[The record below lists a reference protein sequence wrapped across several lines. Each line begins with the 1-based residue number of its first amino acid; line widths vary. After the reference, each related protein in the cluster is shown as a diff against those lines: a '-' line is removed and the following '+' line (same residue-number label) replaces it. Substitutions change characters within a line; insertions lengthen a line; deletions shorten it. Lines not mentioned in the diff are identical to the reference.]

1 MSIDS
6 IKENQAVI
14 ERVESFL
21 KTGYDANSDFNSAL
35 NGDAPINIKGLKNEQ
50 ADYSYEVS
58 EILYWVDRSTYLDEF
73 ESWSGEQVRSTHAEA
88 ISFVTDSHQEAVL
101 RDLVGAIRK
110 RRVAPFIGAGVS
122 SAVGYPLWGNAL
134 GILTERHRLAG
145 HDMSA
150 VEDALKRDD
159 YLEAAQLLYSQTPRG
174 VENFIHTEF
183 RLKNDDEPESKKG
196 YPYIVELLPK
206 LSSGCVVTTNFDK
219 LIETYLRNGDHSLV
233 DGCMLGDKQGI
244 EFVQRFLN
252 GDRCILKLHGEHS
265 QPATHVFTRDQYE
278 RAYGAEF
285 DFSKELPKALRQI
298 YISSSLLFIGCALE
312 KDRTLELFTHVMA
325 SKQFE
330 VPKHFAFLPDP
341 QNGPGRQ
348 AKENRLLELNIHPIW
363 YQAQGLDHSMLT
375 KLIDLAVDIAERK
388 VTLK

>member
-1 MSIDS
+1 MSIDR

-21 KTGYDANSDFNSAL
+21 QTGYDANADFNSAL
-35 NGDAPINIKGLKNEQ
+35 NGEAPINIKGLKNEQ
-50 ADYSYEVS
+50 TDYSYEVS
-58 EILYWVDRSTYLDEF
+58 EILYWVDRATYLDEF
-73 ESWSGEQVRSTHAEA
+73 ESWNGEQVRSTHAEA
-88 ISFVTDSHQEAVL
+88 INFVTDSHQEAVL

-110 RRVAPFIGAGVS
+110 RRIAPFIGAGVS
-122 SAVGYPLWGNAL
+122 STAGYPLWSSAL
-134 GILTERHRLAG
+134 QALMEKHRLAD
-145 HDMSA
+145 HDMNA
-150 VEDALKRDD
+150 VEAALAKAD
-159 YLEAAQLLYSQTPRG
+159 YLEAAQLLYLQSPRG

-183 RLKNDDEPESKKG
+183 RLKNDDEPEVKKG
-196 YPYIVELLPK
+196 YPYIIELLPK

-219 LIETYLRNGDHSLV
+219 LIETCLGDGRSLF
-233 DGCMLGDKQGI
+233 DGCMLGDTQGI

-252 GDRCILKLHGEHS
+252 GERCILKLHGEHS
-265 QPATHVFTRDQYE
+265 QPATHVFTSAQYA
-278 RAYGAEF
+278 RAYGVEF
-285 DFSKELPKALRQI
+285 DFSKKLPKALRQI
-298 YISSSLLFIGCALE
+298 YISSSLLFIGCSLE
-312 KDRTLELFTHVMA
+312 TDRTLELFAHVMA

-363 YQAQGLDHSMLT
+363 YQAQGRDHSMLT
-375 KLIDLAVDIAERK
+375 KLVDLAVDIAERK